1 MFFTQE
7 KESYMR
13 AERLRREEQKDEE
26 KRRIKKQPPKEEGL
40 TVTNGRS
47 VLEEGKEN
55 NEKAA
60 LSYEEISLFYK
71 KFLEENHDKHVKYS
85 R

>member
-1 MFFTQE
+1 
-7 KESYMR
+7 MR
-13 AERLRREEQKDEE
+13 AERLRREEQEDAE
-26 KRRIKKQPPKEEGL
+26 KGRIKKQPPKEEGL
-40 TVTNGRS
+40 TVTSGRS
-47 VLEEGKEN
+47 VLKEGKKEN